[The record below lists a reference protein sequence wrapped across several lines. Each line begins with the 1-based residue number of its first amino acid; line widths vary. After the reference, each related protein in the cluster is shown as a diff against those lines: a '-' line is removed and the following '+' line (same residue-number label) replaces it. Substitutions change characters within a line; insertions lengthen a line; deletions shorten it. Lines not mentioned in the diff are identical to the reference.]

1 MVNITAEYFDKE
13 IYLTWRMSLEKHCR
27 EINMFNIKWLNIQK
41 PGDCHGQTLIEVNK
55 IAKLI
60 LVILFCFLFR
70 ENVRERFLDLNFTI

>member
-1 MVNITAEYFDKE
+1 
-13 IYLTWRMSLEKHCR
+13 
-27 EINMFNIKWLNIQK
+27 MFNIKWLNIQK

-70 ENVRERFLDLNFTI
+70 ENVRDRFLDLNFTI